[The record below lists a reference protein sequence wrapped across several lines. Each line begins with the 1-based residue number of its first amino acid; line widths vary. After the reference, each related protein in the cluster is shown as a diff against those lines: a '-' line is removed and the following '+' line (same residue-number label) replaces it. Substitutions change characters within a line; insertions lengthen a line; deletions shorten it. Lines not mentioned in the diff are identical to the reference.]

1 MAKRKGRAGSL
12 APMRSGTRVAI
23 IVLFVLIAIAGVFQ
37 YLAGRKDVRYPGPGN
52 GTSYPPTLLSP
63 TPRSPSP

>member
-1 MAKRKGRAGSL
+1 
-12 APMRSGTRVAI
+12 MRSGTRVAI